1 MAHFAWRDPHIV
13 PGTSPS
19 TGCFCSGGQ
28 TFTADGAVCFF
39 LADDGTAPG
48 LTRHHNSFI
57 PQAEKLWAGKGKH
70 FKCWFC
76 AAQLYQHWSCK
87 QHVACFIFVNKGC
100 RVHSM
105 QTSCYT
111 YKRGKTA
118 LHPSIIHNSNLRF
131 TSSAIIFAMAREE
144 VAAGE
149 GAFLT
154 WRILL
159 PISPLPPS
167 NTKSSTKFPSLS
179 NAWALT
185 PDGPLQNR
193 GAHH

>member
-1 MAHFAWRDPHIV
+1 M

-19 TGCFCSGGQ
+19 TGSSCSAGQ
-28 TFTADGAVCFF
+28 TFTPKNGAVCCF
-39 LADDGTAPG
+39 LADGCTAPA
-48 LTRHHNSFI
+48 LTRHCNSI
-57 PQAEKLWAGKGKH
+57 HEAVKLWAGKGKR

-76 AAQLYQHWSCK
+76 TAQLYQRWSYK
-87 QHVACFIFVNKGC
+87 QDVACFIFVIKGC
-100 RVHSM
+100 RVHST

-118 LHPSIIHNSNLRF
+118 LHPSIIHNANLRF

-154 WRILL
+154 
-159 PISPLPPS
+159 
-167 NTKSSTKFPSLS
+167 
-179 NAWALT
+179 
-185 PDGPLQNR
+185 
-193 GAHH
+193 